1 MLRLHVIANSDT
13 DADQAVKLKVRDAVL
28 REAQRWY
35 GSAEG
40 FDEALA
46 AVCTHL
52 ESLENAANDV
62 LRAEG
67 VPYRATAEVCA
78 MYFPTR
84 TYDAGS
90 LPAGKYRTLR
100 ISLGAAE
107 GKNWWCVVFPALCVP
122 GASDIGDLPAGT
134 EEVVTDAERF
144 EVKFKAAE
152 LFQTVCLRFLTHS
165 AICAI
170 IAAYS
175 AGGAPLPVCAK
186 KRRGGTR
193 CWSLYSAV
201 PERERRTL
209 LRAQLAAEK
218 TAQAILIV
226 PEQYTFETER
236 ALLETFGVE
245 TANRIRVYS
254 FTRLAEAAFLRYGG
268 QAGKRLTDGGRR
280 ILMTLAIEACA
291 DRLTLFEKSAASG
304 RMTDVMLTA
313 VGEMKLCGIA
323 PDRLTE
329 VSALA
334 GDSGLCQKLREVALI
349 YGAYES
355 LVQQTYLD
363 PLDDLTRLDAL
374 LAAHPDFFRG
384 ASVAVDALRRLH
396 GAGVQDPDAHAAPC
410 GQRACRALLR

>member
-1 MLRLHVIANSDT
+1 MLEFI
-13 DADQAVKLKVRDAVL
+13 
-28 REAQRWY
+28 
-35 GSAEG
+35 
-40 FDEALA
+40 
-46 AVCTHL
+46 
-52 ESLENAANDV
+52 
-62 LRAEG
+62 
-67 VPYRATAEVCA
+67 
-78 MYFPTR
+78 
-84 TYDAGS
+84 
-90 LPAGKYRTLR
+90 
-100 ISLGAAE
+100 LGR
-107 GKNWWCVVFPALCVP
+107 
-122 GASDIGDLPAGT
+122 AGT
-134 EEVVTDAERF
+134 GKT
-144 EVKFKAAE
+144 
-152 LFQTVCLRFLTHS
+152 
-165 AICAI
+165 
-170 IAAYS
+170 
-175 AGGAPLPVCAK
+175 
-186 KRRGGTR
+186 
-193 CWSLYSAV
+193 
-201 PERERRTL
+201 TL

-291 DRLTLFEKSAASG
+291 DQLTLFEKSAASG

-384 ASVAVDALRRLH
+384 ASVAVDAFDGFTVQEYRILAHTLRHADSVRVALCCDDLDTAKRDLFSPVRRTASRLLRIARDNGVAVAAPVRCETPHRFRSAELRAVERVLACGAGEAADEGNAVVFHAASPYEEVEFTAAEIRRLILS
-396 GAGVQDPDAHAAPC
+396 GRYRYRDISVICRDGERYTRLLSAALKRWDIP
-410 GQRACRALLR
+410 AFIS